1 MSIFRRKKVEPQVQ
15 PKELYN
21 RPARWPS
28 GTAVKT
34 PSGVWFIKGSK
45 RYKCFSDRT
54 TWSWGFRPIEA
65 GEESLSKIPKAGVLG
80 FRDGTLIKDI
90 FDGRIYLVSDSKIRH
105 VTNPD
110 VLYILG
116 EPLLV
121 SHEEAQIHT
130 EGENLSDL

>member
-1 MSIFRRKKVEPQVQ
+1 M
-15 PKELYN
+15 
-21 RPARWPS
+21 
-28 GTAVKT
+28 
-34 PSGVWFIKGSK
+34 
-45 RYKCFSDRT
+45 
-54 TWSWGFRPIEA
+54 
-65 GEESLSKIPKAGVLG
+65 
-80 FRDGTLIKDI
+80 IKDI

-121 SHEEAQIHT
+121 SHEEAQIHM

>member
-1 MSIFRRKKVEPQVQ
+1 MSIFKRNRQEGNIQ

-28 GTAVKT
+28 GTAIKT
-34 PSGVWFIKGSK
+34 PSGVWFIKNNK
-45 RYKCFSDRT
+45 RFKCFSERT
-54 TWSWGFRPIEA
+54 TWSWGFRPVEA
-65 GEESLSKIPKAGVLG
+65 AEESLSKIPKGGVLG

-110 VLYILG
+110 VLGIFG

-121 SHEEAQIHT
+121 SHDEAQIHT
-130 EGENLSDL
+130 EGEPLNGI